1 MHMGNEAAGNLVND
15 LKAVGFTEY
24 EARIYVEIL
33 QAGAVPKTAY
43 EIARA
48 SGVPRSNTYSAL
60 DGLTRKG
67 AVLPVTE
74 NPTSY
79 AAASPKDVLG
89 KVRTQTDKICER
101 LETSLEK
108 LAPKVENQYV
118 WMLHGQENVDTEI
131 QRLIGMARDS
141 IWIKAADATLRKYAK
156 ALEQAVARDGVSLL
170 VVLFGT
176 DKSEFEFNERC
187 KIYIHENDGSRM
199 GKADNLFTLAID
211 HKEMITVNRDRELIA
226 ARTQSPPIV
235 TMALSLIRH
244 DYYMSEIFRR
254 FGDQLNH
261 EFGRYLL
268 ELRKNAYTPDQLAS
282 FYENVELKKAR

>member
-1 MHMGNEAAGNLVND
+1 MGNETTANLVFD

-24 EARIYVEIL
+24 EARIYVEVL

-43 EIARA
+43 EIARG

-79 AAASPKDVLG
+79 AAANPRDVLG
-89 KVRTQTDKICER
+89 KVRAQTDKICER
-101 LETSLEK
+101 LETNLEN

-118 WMLHGQENVDTEI
+118 WMLRDEENIDTEI
-131 QRLIGMARDS
+131 QRLIGLARDS
-141 IWIKAADATLRKYAK
+141 IWIKAADATLRKYAA
-156 ALEQAVARDGVSLL
+156 ALEQAVSRESVSLL

-187 KIYIHENDGSRM
+187 KVYIHENDGSRM

-211 HKEMITVNRDRELIA
+211 HKEMITVNRDHELIA
-226 ARTQSPPIV
+226 ARTQSLPIV

-254 FGDQLNH
+254 FGDQLNQ
-261 EFGRYLL
+261 EFGRYLVD
-268 ELRKNAYTPDQLAS
+268 LRKNAYTPDQLAS
-282 FYENVELKKAR
+282 FYEKMELKKAR